1 MDVSIPNNFPRIEKI
16 YKNDFKILSKKLI
29 GEKVSE
35 LETKNEIKNTF
46 KKSEYVLDPHGA
58 VGLVGLRRNLN
69 KNQTGVF
76 FETAH
81 PIKFIE
87 SITDIIGIKE
97 DFFKISTNFK
107 SNETI
112 HSIDNNYNSLIK
124 FLKSIN

>member
-1 MDVSIPNNFPRIEKI
+1 MRKNLWSTSISDSETLQMIKDTWINNGII
-16 YKNDFKILSKKLI
+16 
-29 GEKVSE
+29 
-35 LETKNEIKNTF
+35 
-46 KKSEYVLDPHGA
+46 LDPHGA

-112 HSIDNNYNSLIK
+112 HSIDNNYTSLIK